1 MSIENRSSQI
11 HSYVPG
17 RKVAAA
23 AQAISAAFSMDGAV
37 SQYKQLS
44 DVGIHFSN
52 RGLRSAVEFI
62 RAAMDESLN
71 PLQPGLTTPSI
82 ITPVQFLQNFL
93 PGFVRYI
100 TAERMIDTA
109 IGMYTIGAFEDRQ
122 IVQGEAELTGQA
134 VPYGDTSNIPFSSFN
149 INWVYRTVEQ
159 FKLGMQ
165 VPMLQEMR
173 ASRARIDYASNVR
186 ESALLALEIL
196 RNAIG
201 FYGWNDGLSLTYGF
215 LNDPGETAYQVVA
228 TGLSGSTTWA
238 SKTYL
243 EIWADIRTAAAYI
256 RTLSGDNI
264 DAHRTPMTLAV
275 ATSVVDQL
283 DNINNLG
290 NQSVMQLIKQTY
302 PSMRVLSAP
311 ELDNAHLGD
320 NVFYMYADSVREDN
334 GSTDDGAVF
343 AQYVPSKFYT
353 LGVERKVTGVIEGY
367 ANATAGAYCKRP
379 YGVVRYY
386 GI

>member
-186 ESALLALEIL
+186 DAAAEALEIL

-201 FYGWNDGLSLTYGF
+201 FFGFNDGLGSTYGL
-215 LNDPGETAYQVVA
+215 LNDPNETAYYQVPNGVA
-228 TGLSGSTTWA
+228 GTPQWST
-238 SKTYL
+238 KTYL
-243 EIWADIRTAAAYI
+243 EIWADIRLAASNL
-256 RTLSGDNI
+256 RTQSLERVNPHE
-264 DAHRTPMTLAV
+264 AETTLLLP
-275 ATSVVDQL
+275 TSVVDQL
-283 DNINNLG
+283 DQINALG
-290 NQSVMQLIKQTY
+290 NQSVMQLIKATY
-302 PSMRVLSAP
+302 PKMRVLSAP
-311 ELDNAHLGD
+311 ELDNAHIGD
-320 NVFYMYADSVREDN
+320 NVGYLYADKVNDS
-334 GSTDDGAVF
+334 STDDGVVF
-343 AQYVPSKFYT
+343 GQYVPSKFYM
-353 LGVERKVTGVIEGY
+353 LGVERQIERFIEGY
-367 ANATAGAYCKRP
+367 ANATAGVLCKRP
-379 YGVVRYY
+379 FANVRFF

>member
-1 MSIENRSSQI
+1 MQNIQNTKQHGYVSGREFSAIAKKLNDVFSTDAGVASYKELEKIGVHLDQGAQSSVRFLN
-11 HSYVPG
+11 SV
-17 RKVAAA
+17 
-23 AQAISAAFSMDGAV
+23 MD
-37 SQYKQLS
+37 QYP
-44 DVGIHFSN
+44 I
-52 RGLRSAVEFI
+52 
-62 RAAMDESLN
+62 N
-71 PLQPGLTTPSI
+71 PMQPNLTTPNI
-82 ITPVQFLQNFL
+82 ITPVQFLQNWL
-93 PGFVRYI
+93 PGFVNYLTWAR
-100 TAERMIDTA
+100 RIDEF
-109 IGMYTIGAFEDRQ
+109 IGMKVVGSFEDAQ
-122 IVQGEAELTGQA
+122 IVQGFNELTGEA
-134 VPYGDTSNIPFSSFN
+134 VPYGDTSNTTFSSFN
-149 INWVYRTVEQ
+149 TTWDYRSVQQ
-159 FKLGMQ
+159 FKMGLQ
-165 VPMLQEMR
+165 IPMLQEMR

-302 PSMRVLSAP
+302 PNMRVLSAP
-311 ELDNAHLGD
+311 ELDDAHLGD